1 MGSTMTSPLFSVIV
15 PTYGRPRFL
24 AEAVASV
31 MAQTVE
37 DFECIVVDDASPDP
51 PSVPDDPRVRV
62 VRRER
67 NDGPAAARNTGLDY
81 ACGRFV
87 AFLDDD
93 DLYTPD
99 RLALAVDGLARAP
112 VATCWNGYLRTSSRR
127 RKIKRNRLLEGR
139 VEDVVLDQIPPHLGV
154 TALWRDVAVRF
165 DERFSAI
172 EDVEWWLRLAQ
183 RATVA
188 TVPKVGYIFRKHAGP
203 RHRTD
208 LQAHVRGSLL
218 ALELHEPYFRSHPV
232 AAAFRYKRLGIAA
245 SRLGDRALAR
255 AAFARSL
262 RLDPGPA
269 ALWHLA
275 RSVGP
280 SSVHVELHGLAHVG
294 RQR

>member
-1 MGSTMTSPLFSVIV
+1 VTSLLFSVIV

-24 AEAVASV
+24 AEALSSV
-31 MAQTVE
+31 LAQTVE

-51 PSVPDDPRVRV
+51 PDLPDDPRVRM

-67 NDGPAAARNTGLDY
+67 NGGPAAARNTGLDQ
-81 ACGRFV
+81 ACGRFI

-99 RLALAVDGLARAP
+99 RLALAVEGLTRAP
-112 VATCWNGYLRTSSRR
+112 VATCWNGYLRAGSRR
-127 RKIKRNRLLEGR
+127 RKIRRNRLLEGH
-139 VEDVVLDQIPPHLGV
+139 VDDVVLDQIPPHLGV
-154 TALWRDVAVRF
+154 TALRRDVAVRF

-183 RATVA
+183 RTTVT

-208 LQAHVRGSLL
+208 LHAHIHGSLL

-245 SRLGDRALAR
+245 SRLGDQALAR

-262 RLDPGPA
+262 RLDPGAA
-269 ALWHLA
+269 ALWHLGRA
-275 RSVGP
+275 VRP
-280 SSVHVELHGLAHVG
+280 SSARVELADVAHAG